1 MTPIP
6 VGFMNVYGRYIKLVG
21 LRTKI
26 WQCLKMGDPQVTM
39 VLILRFLPT
48 WMIWGSRT
56 ITLKGNADDLG
67 SESKDLAG

>member
-1 MTPIP
+1 
-6 VGFMNVYGRYIKLVG
+6 
-21 LRTKI
+21 
-26 WQCLKMGDPQVTM
+26 MGDPQVTM
-39 VLILRFLPT
+39 VLILRFLPA

>member
-1 MTPIP
+1 
-6 VGFMNVYGRYIKLVG
+6 
-21 LRTKI
+21 
-26 WQCLKMGDPQVTM
+26 MGDPQVTM

-67 SESKDLAG
+67 SESKDLAGWNPVDLQFFLADIPSGKLT